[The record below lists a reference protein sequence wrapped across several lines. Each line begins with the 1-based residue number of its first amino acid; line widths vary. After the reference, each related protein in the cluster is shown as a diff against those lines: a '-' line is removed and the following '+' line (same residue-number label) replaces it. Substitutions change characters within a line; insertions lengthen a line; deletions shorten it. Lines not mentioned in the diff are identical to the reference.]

1 MQIMGSDPQD
11 AETGVHTIDI
21 WFSEARGRWIVQ
33 RLDGRGDPIG
43 HSHSCRTQGE
53 AKACLADW
61 LRRHPETYLA
71 TPLRTATKRVSRAT
85 G

>member
-1 MQIMGSDPQD
+1 MQITGPDPGD

-21 WFSEARGRWIVQ
+21 WFSEARRRWVVQ
-33 RLDGRGDPIG
+33 RLDGRGDPVG
-43 HSHSCRTQGE
+43 HSHSCLTQGE

-71 TPLRTATKRVSRAT
+71 SPARTPAKRGGRAVR
-85 G
+85 